1 MSDPTVNPRI
11 GTGTTVGVDLSNEQ
25 QHRLTWRERME
36 NWFPEREFF
45 MRSQGQVRFIKISS
59 KLQKRTA
66 ALALTASVA
75 FVGSMG
81 VMSVL
86 QYRSSVERVALLE
99 READVATSEERLKAY
114 RANIGEVTQDL
125 EKRQDFIEG
134 MIEML
139 PPDAVK
145 HDNVTDSANETDE
158 LVEKVSA
165 AVPEAASLARIES
178 RQLAFV
184 EGLTRYADQRSRRAM
199 WALRELGLDPD
210 RMLASAD
217 TSARGGP
224 LEALFGKDEQID
236 PRFERLGASLSRMAT
251 LEATLQGVPQFAPT
265 KAAAVNSSYGYRRD
279 PFTGRAAMHRGLDFP
294 ARMGAPIFATARGTV
309 TFVGRKGGYGNVV
322 EISHGQGL
330 LTRYAHMS
338 RFEARV
344 GQRVEAGTVIGAIG
358 STGRS
363 TGPHL
368 HFEVRVNGTAVNP
381 RTFLELAPDVLKK
394 VRRNSGAQR
403 TRTASDTQG
412 NAGV

>member
-1 MSDPTVNPRI
+1 M
-11 GTGTTVGVDLSNEQ
+11 
-25 QHRLTWRERME
+25 TWAQRME
-36 NWFPEREFF
+36 QWFPEREFF

-59 KLQKRTA
+59 GLQKRTA
-66 ALALTASVA
+66 ALALTATVA

-86 QYRSSVERVALLE
+86 QYQTSVERASLME
-99 READVATSEERLKAY
+99 REASVATAEDRLNAY
-114 RANIGEVTQDL
+114 QADIGAVTQDL
-125 EKRQDFIEG
+125 EKRQDFIE
-134 MIEML
+134 EMMKVV
-139 PPDAVK
+139 PADAVQQGT
-145 HDNVTDSANETDE
+145 VSDSSSETDE
-158 LVEKVSA
+158 LVEKVST
-165 AVPEAASLARIES
+165 AVPEAAALAKIEA

-184 EGLTRYADQRSRRAM
+184 EGLTRYADRRSRQAM
-199 WALRELGLDPD
+199 WALRELGLDPQQ
-210 RMLASAD
+210 MLANAERE
-217 TSARGGP
+217 ARGGP
-224 LEALFGKDEQID
+224 FEALFADDAID
-236 PRFERLGASLSRMAT
+236 PRFERLGLSLSRMAT
-251 LEATLQGVPQFAPT
+251 LEATLDGVPQFRPT
-265 KAAAVNSSYGYRRD
+265 DVAAANSSYGYRRD

-294 ARMGAPIFATARGTV
+294 GAMGAPIYATARGTV

-344 GQRVEAGTVIGAIG
+344 GDRVEAGSVIGAIG

-394 VRRNSGAQR
+394 ARRNPGPQRSG
-403 TRTASDTQG
+403 TASDAEG
-412 NAGV
+412 GAGA

>member
-1 MSDPTVNPRI
+1 
-11 GTGTTVGVDLSNEQ
+11 
-25 QHRLTWRERME
+25 
-36 NWFPEREFF
+36 
-45 MRSQGQVRFIKISS
+45 
-59 KLQKRTA
+59 
-66 ALALTASVA
+66 
-75 FVGSMG
+75 
-81 VMSVL
+81 
-86 QYRSSVERVALLE
+86 
-99 READVATSEERLKAY
+99 
-114 RANIGEVTQDL
+114 
-125 EKRQDFIEG
+125 
-134 MIEML
+134 
-139 PPDAVK
+139 
-145 HDNVTDSANETDE
+145 
-158 LVEKVSA
+158 
-165 AVPEAASLARIES
+165 
-178 RQLAFV
+178 
-184 EGLTRYADQRSRRAM
+184 
-199 WALRELGLDPD
+199 
-210 RMLASAD
+210 MLASAD

-294 ARMGAPIFATARGTV
+294 ARIGAPIFATARGTV

>member
-1 MSDPTVNPRI
+1 M
-11 GTGTTVGVDLSNEQ
+11 EQ
-25 QHRLTWRERME
+25 
-36 NWFPEREFF
+36 WFPEREFF

-86 QYRSSVERVALLE
+86 QYQTSLE
-99 READVATSEERLKAY
+99 RASLMERETTVATSEERLQAY
-114 RANIGEVTQDL
+114 RENMDEVVLDL
-125 EKRQDFIEG
+125 NKRQDFIE
-134 MIEML
+134 EMMKVM
-139 PPDAVK
+139 PADAVQQGGVQPAAI
-145 HDNVTDSANETDE
+145 DDGSSETDE

-165 AVPEAASLARIES
+165 AVPEAAELARIEA

-184 EGLTRYADQRSRRAM
+184 EGLTRYADQRSRQAM
-199 WALRELGLDPD
+199 WALRELGLDPQG
-210 RMLASAD
+210 MLANAERD
-217 TSARGGP
+217 ARGGP
-224 LEALFGKDEQID
+224 FEALFGEDEEID
-236 PRFERLGASLSRMAT
+236 PRFERLGLSLSRMAT
-251 LEATLQGVPQFAPT
+251 LEATLDGVPQIRPT
-265 KAAAVNSSYGYRRD
+265 DVAAANSSYGYRRD

-294 ARMGAPIFATARGTV
+294 GAMGAPIYATARGTV

-338 RFEARV
+338 RFEAQV
-344 GQRVEAGTVIGAIG
+344 GDRVEAGVVIGAIG

-368 HFEVRVNGTAVNP
+368 HFEVRVNGKAVNP

-394 VRRNSGAQR
+394 ARRNPGPQR
-403 TRTASDTQG
+403 TSTAG
-412 NAGV
+412 NAEGGAGV